1 MEFDLI
7 SVAIFVGMA
16 FYIGWF
22 CRGVSIMQKLAEEPE
37 RMIGLLEQ
45 IRKINENEA
54 RDIPEDVIEMD
65 LRKQNGLVYLYNKA
79 SGEFLAQ
86 GANIEAAVKIAA
98 ERFPGKRFGYTDT
111 EQTAHSA

>member
-7 SVAIFVGMA
+7 SVAIFVALA

-22 CRGVSIMQKLAEEPE
+22 CRGVSIMSKLAQDPD
-37 RMIGLLEQ
+37 RMIGLLEE
-45 IRKINENEA
+45 IRKINQTESQDLPA
-54 RDIPEDVIEMD
+54 DVIEMD
-65 LRKQNGLVYLYNKA
+65 LQKQNGLVYLYNKGT
-79 SGEFLAQ
+79 GEFLAQ

-111 EQTAHSA
+111 EQTARSA

>member
-7 SVAIFVGMA
+7 SVGIFVVVA

-22 CRGVSIMQKLAEEPE
+22 CRGVSLMQKLAEDPD

-45 IRKINENEA
+45 IRKINQEEA
-54 RDIPEDVIEMD
+54 QGIPADVIEMD
-65 LRKQNGLVYLYNKA
+65 LEKQNGLVYLYNKA
-79 SGEFLAQ
+79 NGEFLAQ
-86 GANIEAAVKIAA
+86 GANIEAAVKQAA

-111 EQTAHSA
+111 EQTTRSA

>member
-7 SVAIFVGMA
+7 SVGIFVGVA
-16 FYIGWF
+16 FYVGWF
-22 CRGVSIMQKLAEEPE
+22 CRGVSLMSKLAQEPE
-37 RMIGLLEQ
+37 RMIGLLEE

-86 GANIEAAVKIAA
+86 GANIEAAVKVAA